1 MSAFGVEF
9 DDRSR
14 PIADVRPLRHLRH
27 MNEKS
32 DVPRQLAWVALSG
45 CLTVVS
51 FVVLL
56 PYVRSEA
63 IGVMWPSPIRTLFA
77 GVLILIGLSV
87 SRRAGPLQYVSYFLV
102 AACFTGYF
110 LILPAILGVAGIGGI
125 E

>member
-1 MSAFGVEF
+1 
-9 DDRSR
+9 
-14 PIADVRPLRHLRH
+14 

-32 DVPRQLAWVALSG
+32 DVPRQLAWAALSG
-45 CLTVVS
+45 CLTAVS
-51 FVVLL
+51 FVILL

-63 IGVMWPSPIRTLFA
+63 IGVIWPSPIRTLFA

-102 AACFTGYF
+102 AACFTSYF
-110 LILPAILGVAGIGGI
+110 LALPAILSVAGIGGI

>member
-1 MSAFGVEF
+1 
-9 DDRSR
+9 
-14 PIADVRPLRHLRH
+14 
-27 MNEKS
+27 MNEKFHL
-32 DVPRQLAWVALSG
+32 PWQLAWVALSG

-63 IGVMWPSPIRTLFA
+63 IGVIWPSPIRTLFA
-77 GVLILIGLSV
+77 GVLMLIGLSV

-110 LILPAILGVAGIGGI
+110 LALPAILGVAWIRDIG
-125 E
+125 

>member
-1 MSAFGVEF
+1 
-9 DDRSR
+9 
-14 PIADVRPLRHLRH
+14 